1 MSDVGCRMSDAGVDV
16 GAVGDAGAVG
26 DVVVVV
32 VVGEVDDAGGGRC
45 RGFKRI
51 LKLS

>member
-1 MSDVGCRMSDAGVDV
+1 MPDAKLDV

-32 VVGEVDDAGGGRC
+32 VVVGEVGDDAGGGRC